1 MNVNFCDEKTV
12 QTYRNGRVL
21 VKRKVNERYEAGKLA
36 VAETQNAKNKVHL
49 VGLMS
54 HSGPNVIYSVST
66 NLTGLEFDHLIKT
79 KVLNIVRNSTV
90 LMDNASIHTEGVD
103 YLLESG
109 VRSSEKSR
117 LEHYRKCVGSTPKN
131 SELQVTKSERIN

>member
-90 LMDNASIHTEGVD
+90 LMDNASIHNEGLD

-109 VRSSEKSR
+109 VRVLVDFPPKSPHLNIIENVWGR
-117 LEHYRKCVGSTPKN
+117 LQNILNC
-131 SELQVTKSERIN
+131 